1 MINDFKD
8 IIQIVTDDITSMN
21 GGKSRRSLKA
31 RQECL
36 DVENPEKCV
45 EDLGEIVEDPSEIL
59 GDKRALRARQEC
71 LDVADP
77 EQCVDDIGE
86 IVADPGQILG
96 NKRSV
101 KVRHEYASVSR
112 WREGANILNQTV
124 GKKRQSP
131 PAYSDSEQQGICNAF
146 RTVC

>member
-1 MINDFKD
+1 MTLERLLRTLAKYLE
-8 IIQIVTDDITSMN
+8 TS
-21 GGKSRRSLKA
+21 
-31 RQECL
+31 
-36 DVENPEKCV
+36 
-45 EDLGEIVEDPSEIL
+45 
-59 GDKRALRARQEC
+59 AL
-71 LDVADP
+71 
-77 EQCVDDIGE
+77 
-86 IVADPGQILG
+86 
-96 NKRSV
+96 S